1 MNIQSYFK
9 ISKALMNSTM
19 KILPH
24 GSVQVS
30 FKMFYTKSPY
40 VKISMADHKYFII

>member
-9 ISKALMNSTM
+9 ISKALMNTTM

-30 FKMFYTKSPY
+30 FRICFTLKVHTLRLAWLI
-40 VKISMADHKYFII
+40 ISIS